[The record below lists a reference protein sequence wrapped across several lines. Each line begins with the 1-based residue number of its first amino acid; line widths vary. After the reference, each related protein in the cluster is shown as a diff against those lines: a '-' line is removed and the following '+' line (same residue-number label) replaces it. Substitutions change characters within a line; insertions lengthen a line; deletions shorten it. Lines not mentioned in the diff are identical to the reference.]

1 MTLRSSFV
9 GFLVKY
15 EQHIQHM
22 SYIPTMLE
30 LFCIVGLLLWSCE
43 EVLNVEVLIIVL
55 CLSSLSNWLVGFCF
69 GDSHCFMFVFFCFWF
84 CNLYFVFFF
93 FVFFCFWF
101 FGLFFLLV
109 FVLFFFLFFF
119 FIFLVISS
127 HCFVLPVINLNI
139 ATDLE
144 KKDGTPLSDEAANRY
159 RRILGRIAWWAQTRV
174 DHARFISMLSV
185 CWTGY
190 SFRIS

>member
-55 CLSSLSNWLVGFCF
+55 CLSSLSNWLVGFWS

-93 FVFFCFWF
+93 FCFFFVSGFLGCFFC
-101 FGLFFLLV
+101 LF
-109 FVLFFFLFFF
+109 LFCFFLFFYLF
-119 FIFLVISS
+119 GDFQSLLRSACHNNRVSIQPI
-127 HCFVLPVINLNI
+127 PNI
-139 ATDLE
+139 CWRSNPAKAHTN
-144 KKDGTPLSDEAANRY
+144 TP
-159 RRILGRIAWWAQTRV
+159 
-174 DHARFISMLSV
+174 
-185 CWTGY
+185 
-190 SFRIS
+190 